1 MSEGQLYITNE
12 YSFRVL
18 YFISIFLKRK
28 VQYRVKYEM
37 LTLSFFYNFAYCHL
51 LYRAS
56 RAVWMIVRFHGNFV
70 TVLATVNCQSTT
82 TSHSNNVLL
91 HWSYKVEHILD
102 NLFLHKLN

>member
-70 TVLATVNCQSTT
+70 TVLASELPKYNHLTLKQRIITLV
-82 TSHSNNVLL
+82 
-91 HWSYKVEHILD
+91 I
-102 NLFLHKLN
+102 

>member
-37 LTLSFFYNFAYCHL
+37 LTLSFFIIL
-51 LYRAS
+51 L
-56 RAVWMIVRFHGNFV
+56 IVIFCIELPEPSG
-70 TVLATVNCQSTT
+70 
-82 TSHSNNVLL
+82 
-91 HWSYKVEHILD
+91 
-102 NLFLHKLN
+102 